1 MSSVDYALE
10 HFYYGQLARDGQP
23 EGELRLLAS
32 SAGVKPEQVGE
43 AVKQA
48 LLPPLAGSPVGAW
61 ALVRGRQNVPFV
73 LVQSTQG
80 EAGQSMLHYI
90 IAPPE
95 MLRAVGGNLKALMR
109 LLEDRMPTY
118 DRLGDKLPPLTLPP
132 VEAPSAEAQV
142 DDILRLMSCTHNRI
156 DTIEGLLA
164 GIVQGVPV
172 VVRNAPP
179 DIEQRVLFVQGLLAL
194 LPPSARFGVTFATHS
209 QSKTRI
215 DAQIRFMPEKASL
228 RDALIY
234 EWVEGSLSGHTV
246 ADDYSRF
253 ITSQLRLDADLV
265 IQQTRRLTAVAAW
278 RIRRGDR
285 LADALGY
292 AAHRFRV
299 DEALLNNQPVEIAA
313 VSRILAE
320 DPTLTD
326 DLRAAYGRHV
336 LAFSLALGDMQHAE
350 PVAVMLRQH
359 PDMERAL
366 QQQLGDA
373 VAEGKARMVYE
384 TLSRWLANPL
394 GPVGTAWVE
403 LTHRAAVARMEELV
417 KTRDVKAVN
426 NFLET
431 LHHASPGVEISR
443 AVPKLIELALPLS
456 VLDAD
461 LNLTLFLLAVNYLE
475 NDVLERLI
483 SSQKFTGQLPLSL
496 TRLVPYITGDDPGL
510 CPSGLLMDTAAAFGD
525 RWRDLV
531 LIRLAEIAVRSGRMD
546 IVDTPALAGLVQ
558 LLPTAWG
565 VQYSQ
570 MLRWIAKNLSSD
582 EALLQLESPGPT
594 YLLQLLLA
602 TGAYAELGAEMLHQ
616 ARLLYPGD
624 KQSEYV
630 AVVRRLFAETPMN
643 TDDAPAALAAV
654 GAAGI
659 KGLPLA
665 MAYIGALEGHDW
677 SSALDPVAEAATQ
690 MLYDNPSILQVIQ
703 PSAMIALL
711 KFHIKRKDVPNTIRV
726 GDLLVQVA
734 ARESGR
740 GVGLVGR
747 MYKLMDWDDQVR
759 VAGMELLRRYV
770 RQASDEDARRAV
782 TTFGREFGLSV
793 QQALEAT
800 YALKRLMDDVD
811 LLSYAEYLHVAAD
824 FLYDT
829 ASAYCDPKRIPSLGS
844 LMNDLDSMPG
854 GLTDDDRRMIM
865 RDLLGLGRALVV
877 LGDFQIANRPRDFDK
892 HIENL
897 LAGKADPI
905 SALDVLWVMS
915 GYFTKGK
922 RYPLKLKPP
931 TSISPHTLGER
942 SAPMLKEQVEII
954 NGLLRSAIRAFPPDK
969 RVTIRSAAIRSEL
982 ESLWGNIPLSRR
994 RENVR
999 ALAIDLQRAPELV
1012 IHITEQGSAKAL
1024 EDTGLARKLDENKQ
1038 QPKNTLEFYRFIHGY
1053 FKARTRSR

>member
-10 HFYYGQLARDGQP
+10 HFYYGQLMRDGQA
-23 EGELRLLAS
+23 EDELCLLAA
-32 SAGVKPEQVGE
+32 SAGIKPEQVGE

-48 LLPPLAGSPVGAW
+48 LLPPLAGSPGGAW

-73 LVQSTQG
+73 LVQSVQG
-80 EAGQSMLHYI
+80 EAGQNMLHYI
-90 IAPPE
+90 IAQPE
-95 MLRAVGGNLKALMR
+95 MLRAMGGNLKALMR

-118 DRLGDKLPPLTLPP
+118 DHLGDKLPLLTLPA
-132 VEAPSAEAQV
+132 VEPPSAEAQV
-142 DDILRLMSCTHNRI
+142 EDILHLMSCTHNRI
-156 DTIEGLLA
+156 DTIEALLA

-172 VVRNAPP
+172 AVRNAPP
-179 DIEQRVLFVQGLLAL
+179 EMEQRVLFVQGLLAL

-209 QSKTRI
+209 LSKTRM
-215 DAQIRFMPEKASL
+215 DAQIRFLSEKASL

-234 EWVEGSLSGHTV
+234 DWADGSISGHTV
-246 ADDYSRF
+246 SDDYSRF

-320 DPTLTD
+320 DPTLPD
-326 DLRAAYGRHV
+326 DLRVAYARHV

-359 PDMERAL
+359 PDLERAL
-366 QQQLGDA
+366 QQQLSEA
-373 VAEGKARMVYE
+373 VAEGKARMVYD

-403 LTHRAAVARMEELV
+403 VTHRAAIARMDELV
-417 KTRDVKAVN
+417 KARDVKAIN
-426 NFLET
+426 EFLET

-443 AVPKLIELALPLS
+443 AVPTLIEQALPLS
-456 VLDAD
+456 VMDAD

-475 NDVLERLI
+475 NNVLERLI
-483 SSQKFTGQLPLSL
+483 SAQKFTAQLPLSL
-496 TRLVPYITGDDPGL
+496 SRLVPYITGADPGL
-510 CPSGLLMDTAAAFGD
+510 CPSGLLMNTASAFGD

-531 LIRLAEIAVRSGRMD
+531 LIRLAEIAVRSGRTD

-558 LLPTAWG
+558 LLPSAWG

-570 MLRWIAKNLSSD
+570 TLRWIAKNLSTD
-582 EALLQLESPGPT
+582 EALMQLEAPGPT
-594 YLLQLLLA
+594 YLLQLMLA
-602 TGAYAELGAEMLHQ
+602 TGGYPELGSEMLHQ

-643 TDDAPAALAAV
+643 TDEVPKALE
-654 GAAGI
+654 GIGSGI

-690 MLYDNPSILQVIQ
+690 MLYDNPSILEVIQ

-711 KFHIKRKDVPNTIRV
+711 KFHVKRKDVPNTVRV

-734 ARESGR
+734 ARDGGR

-747 MYKLMDWDDQVR
+747 MYKMMDWDSQVQ
-759 VAGMELLRRYV
+759 VAGLELLRRYV
-770 RQASDEDARRAV
+770 RQASDEDARRGV
-782 TTFGREFGLSV
+782 TTFGREFGLNV

-811 LLSYAEYLHVAAD
+811 LLSYASYLHIAAD

-829 ASAYCDPKRIPSLGS
+829 ASAYCEPKRIPSLGS
-844 LMNDLDSMPG
+844 LMNDLDSMTG
-854 GLTDDDRRMIM
+854 GLTDDDRRLIM
-865 RDLLGLGRALVV
+865 RDLLGLGRALLV

-905 SALDVLWVMS
+905 SALDVLYVMS

-931 TSISPHTLGER
+931 ASISPHTLGER
-942 SAPMLKEQVEII
+942 SAPTLKEHVEII

-969 RVTIRSAAIRSEL
+969 RVTIRAAAIREEL
-982 ESLWGNIPLSRR
+982 ESLWGNIPLSKR

-999 ALAIDLQRAPELV
+999 DLAIDLQRVPELV
-1012 IHITEQGSAKAL
+1012 VQIAAQGSAKAL
-1024 EDTGLARKLDENKQ
+1024 EDSGLARKLDENKQ
-1038 QPKNTLEFYRFIHGY
+1038 QPKNTIEFYRFIHGY